1 MYFWKNSPPVVLL
14 VGIIGGMLSFL
25 LILPVQAQFGASP
38 ACMHSDES
46 GPLRC
51 AAASTVRMHEGPT
64 RARLAHTTIIAR
76 IAMGHRRGAPFR
88 KPVQQTASFRGA
100 PVVREPHVA
109 YARPSRRNDPWI
121 ARDKALHLS
130 YSFLWTLSSQYVLT
144 HKTALSHN
152 EAIPWA
158 LTSGFTIGLTKELY
172 DHRRPAGFFSWRDM
186 TANAVGIGLAAG
198 LIAL

>member
-1 MYFWKNSPPVVLL
+1 
-14 VGIIGGMLSFL
+14 MLSL
-25 LILPVQAQFGASP
+25 LLALPVQAQLQTRA
-38 ACMHSDES
+38 ACPNISGS

-51 AAASTVRMHEGPT
+51 AAVSPVWMHEEPT
-64 RARLAHTTIIAR
+64 RCA
-76 IAMGHRRGAPFR
+76 
-88 KPVQQTASFRGA
+88 PVQRMRLQGVSTCTPDRTAPERISY
-100 PVVREPHVA
+100 HVPN
-109 YARPSRRNDPWI
+109 RTFRNDPWL

-172 DHRRPAGFFSWRDM
+172 DHRRPQNVFSWRDM
-186 TANAVGIGLAAG
+186 TANAVGIGLAAA
-198 LIAL
+198 LIVL